1 MIPAKA
7 TLLEKGTDCQSRDY
21 DKTTRLENHDTP
33 TESVCGRIAPRACN
47 RTRGFSAQYHKSIA
61 ISSGGSMRAA
71 VFGRRAS
78 NRCDTTTMMDATQTT
93 TEAGATLPAK
103 QTLSEVAEV
112 CQSWIRFTS
121 DTLFNRVGCCVGQ
134 IHGKKF
140 EVSEVSRVIRET
152 IVSVGGC
159 AHTPGRRFLKSPLPP
174 LTPAKIRARIGN
186 TERHRAESP
195 VKAET
200 ESPLPPSAAPL
211 PPRRCAE

>member
-1 MIPAKA
+1 MQAVGELKA
-7 TLLEKGTDCQSRDY
+7 HAEHAQSRHY
-21 DKTTRLENHDTP
+21 EKTSARKRDRLDNFPFCWLRCKP
-33 TESVCGRIAPRACN
+33 TAV
-47 RTRGFSAQYHKSIA
+47 RTAVGV
-61 ISSGGSMRAA
+61 GAA
-71 VFGRRAS
+71 AFGRRAS
-78 NRCDTTTMMDATQTT
+78 MCDTTTMMDATQTT
-93 TEAGATLPAK
+93 TEADATLPAK

-121 DTLFNRVGCCVGQ
+121 DTLFYRVGCCVGQ

-140 EVSEVSRVIRET
+140 EVSEVSRVIRKT

-159 AHTPGRRFLKSPLPP
+159 APVRMCAPGRRFLKSPLPP
-174 LTPAKIRARIGN
+174 LTPPKIRAGTGSRGHH
-186 TERHRAESP
+186 TAESP